1 MFLLENAN
9 IFNFPQDSDSDS
21 ESENSSYQPK
31 LIKRA
36 SNLLTR
42 GKYKDNIPL
51 KKRLY
56 TLVKCVIEYV
66 VSNSEIR
73 HNRRDQSTYSVLL

>member
-1 MFLLENAN
+1 MVIYKMFQMQIVLRFQYL
-9 IFNFPQDSDSDS
+9 QDSDSDS
-21 ESENSSYQPK
+21 ESENSSQQPK

-56 TLVKCVIEYV
+56 ALVKCVIEYV
-66 VSNSEIR
+66 VSNSKIYQ
-73 HNRRDQSTYSVLL
+73 N

>member
-1 MFLLENAN
+1 MTTIVTFLRREYSTRSSRYS
-9 IFNFPQDSDSDS
+9 QDSDSDS
-21 ESENSSYQPK
+21 ESENSSHQPK

-56 TLVKCVIEYV
+56 ALVKCVIEYV
-66 VSNSEIR
+66 VSNSKMR
-73 HNRRDQSTYSVLL
+73 

>member
-1 MFLLENAN
+1 MDNAH
-9 IFNFPQDSDSDS
+9 
-21 ESENSSYQPK
+21 PK

-51 KKRLY
+51 KKRLHK
-56 TLVKCVIEYV
+56 LVKCVVEYI
-66 VSNSEIR
+66 VSNTKIII
-73 HNRRDQSTYSVLL
+73 YKI